1 MPLNELQIQM
11 SSAIKA
17 QNGGLFISRGNA
29 MHPTRTID
37 SHELIFVK
45 QGELDM
51 WEEDQIF
58 HLTAGQCLHLY
69 PGRQH
74 GSTKMMPPDLKFYWL
89 HFEVNEIPEDTLYQD
104 NNVSIIR
111 IPQVKQV
118 NRPEKLELLFRM
130 FMEDQETEILEP
142 VTANLLTA
150 LILSEVSL
158 LKDSSVVEA
167 TDISK
172 LASIANAYIRMKFD
186 SSITA
191 STIAEAIGYNV
202 DYLGRVYKQIYG
214 CTLTYAIHKRR
225 IEVACQLLLD
235 TNLPVQHIASKCGFS
250 DPDYFRRIFRRQM
263 QMTPIHY
270 RNAYTHVHVITH

>member
-1 MPLNELQIQM
+1 MPLTELQIQM

-89 HFEVNEIPEDTLYQD
+89 HFELANTAEDTLHPDSYAPLM
-104 NNVSIIR
+104 R

-118 NRPEKLELLFRM
+118 SRPEKLELLFRM

-142 VTANLLTA
+142 IAANLLTS
-150 LILSEVSL
+150 LILNEVSL
-158 LKDSSVVEA
+158 AQDGNTIKS
-167 TDISK
+167 TDISVI
-172 LASIANAYIRMKFD
+172 ASSAHAYIRMNFD
-186 SSITA
+186 VSITA
-191 STIAEAIGYNV
+191 SKIAKMIGYNV

-214 CTLTYAIHKRR
+214 YTLTHAIHKRR

-250 DPDYFRRIFRRQM
+250 DSDYFRRIFRRQM
-263 QMTPIHY
+263 QMTPGDY
-270 RNAYTHVHVITH
+270 RNAYTHVHINTH

>member
-1 MPLNELQIQM
+1 MLINDLQINM

-29 MHPTRTID
+29 MHPTRIIN
-37 SHELIFVK
+37 SHEIIFVK
-45 QGELDM
+45 EGELDM
-51 WEEDQIF
+51 WEDEQVF
-58 HLTAGQCLHLY
+58 HVSAGQCLHLY

-89 HFEVNEIPEDTLYQD
+89 HFEVAEEIVTGLQD
-104 NNVSIIR
+104 NAPIIR

-118 NRPEKLELLFRM
+118 SRPEKLELLFRM

-142 VTANLLTA
+142 VTANLLTS

-158 LKDSSVVEA
+158 SKDSSVVEA

-186 SSITA
+186 SSLTA
-191 STIAEAIGYNV
+191 SKIAEALRYNV

-214 CTLTYAIHKRR
+214 YTLTHAIHKRR

-263 QMTPIHY
+263 QMTPGDY